1 MKNLYI
7 LGSCGSIGTQ
17 TLDIVR
23 LYPDQFK
30 VIGMSL
36 GSNLELARELVE
48 EFKPEIICYRKEE
61 HKLDLSYNPIVT
73 FGDEGLVSIAKYS
86 KYENEWLVNALV
98 GVSGLLPTVH
108 AIKANKNIALA
119 NKETLVVGGDI
130 INELK
135 ALHNVEL
142 LPIDSEHS
150 AILQCLAGE
159 NSLEV
164 DKLIITAS
172 GGSFRHLDRESLKNV
187 TVADALKHPNWSMG
201 SKITIDSATMMN
213 KGFEVIEAHYLF
225 NIEYTHIDTVLHKS
239 SIVHSMVLFKD
250 GSIKAQ
256 LGISDMRIPIAHALF
271 YPKHMPLNLPKLNL
285 LGLNL
290 EFEELSTK
298 RYPCL
303 EYAYIAAKKGGLYL
317 AVLNA
322 SNEAAVSL
330 FLNGKISFLEIE
342 NIIQREINNPIY
354 ERDYVPSLEERIH
367 ISDLV
372 YNKVLKENGGRC

>member
-159 NSLEV
+159 NGLEV
-164 DKLIITAS
+164 DKLVITAS

-342 NIIQREINNPIY
+342 NIIEREINNPIY